1 MKRFP
6 KLIPNELIF
15 GFLYYLLQLLAIP
28 GIILGVN
35 MLLPAPMPEA
45 VLNFIAFA
53 INFLAVL
60 IIFRKFLRANW
71 QVLRQAPWN
80 ALRLAGIGFLIYMVL
95 STIYGWIV
103 LLIDPNFANI
113 NDAAIMEM
121 GQGHFSLIAVAT
133 VFLVPVAEE
142 CFYRGLVF
150 RALYDRFPK
159 LAYIVS
165 MVFFS
170 LVHVIGY
177 ITIAD
182 WKTLALC
189 FFQYL
194 PAGFAL
200 AWSYRKSGTIFT
212 PVLIHMT
219 VNQMGMLLM
228 R

>member
-1 MKRFP
+1 M
-6 KLIPNELIF
+6 
-15 GFLYYLLQLLAIP
+15 LAIP

-35 MLLPAPMPEA
+35 MLLPAPMPES

-60 IIFRKFLRANW
+60 IIFRKFLWANW

-142 CFYRGLVF
+142 CFYRGLIF
-150 RALYDRFPK
+150 RNIYDKYPVM
-159 LAYIVS
+159 AYIVS
-165 MVFFS
+165 MVLFS
-170 LVHVIGY
+170 LAHVLGY
-177 ITIAD
+177 VLFVD
-182 WKTLALC
+182 FGTLVLC

-200 AWSYRKSGTIFT
+200 AWAYRHSGSIFSS
-212 PVLIHMT
+212 VLIHMS
-219 VNQMGMLLM
+219 VNQVGMFLM